1 MGGKRKGKS
10 AGSSGPTIAKE
21 SPETSKGTTGAAAK
35 DTKTD
40 GQSSTAQELFGKWT
54 GKTAVVLLNEF
65 VQKAG
70 WRRVDYSMRG
80 GNGGFQCIVRLTRE
94 EKRQTTTVDF
104 RPTSTASTPQRHA
117 TALEARHVAAT
128 FALHRLRSNTNMHM
142 MLPPAHRNYWLE
154 LEQQRKDSGTSAAW
168 KYAADPFAA
177 QTAHEQQVQEKTR
190 ERERRS
196 QAKEEGR
203 NEDLLGPGQK
213 RRWEELPEVRMCEK
227 SRELVEQVVRTWTE
241 SWGDSEAGGSQE
253 EASRLEQAG
262 FRAAHVREALEQAP
276 GQALDWLCVHVPEDD
291 LPPQLLQRAGGVAV
305 VVQHEQQQ
313 GRQQVVQRLVKSGF
327 PTSLVRTTME
337 RSLRLLDQNDADEAS
352 KYDAAEAWT
361 AHVLL
366 DRLCLRDEE
375 PPCEAS
381 TEADDERQTAV
392 SDELAALEA
401 VYAGENRIAETDF
414 RVSVRLENTGVEA
427 VVQLQFWLPPGLRY
441 PTHEAAAVTFSSDEL
456 PAYLKLHAA
465 RMLDAH
471 LRTCIGMPAM
481 LEAVGYAEEHLSQ
494 WLAAPPPLA
503 DLMGGMLQD
512 SYSQTKGN
520 GDGLTSRSSNGSDGE
535 PGREPVTTMKSA
547 KRRSRRAGNRGHM
560 AADTAR
566 LCAAFSQLQHNDGYR
581 KMQQTRARLPAAE
594 YSDHIASLVKSNRCV
609 VISGATGCGKT
620 TQVPQFLLD
629 QALQTGEYINIVC
642 TQPRRLSAI
651 GVATRVA
658 SERSED
664 ISSTNGTV
672 GYAVRNESRRGR
684 NTRLLF
690 CTTGVL
696 LRMLTDGP
704 DFKGITHVI
713 CDEVHERSVDSDL
726 LLVLLRRSLTRNPK
740 LRVVLMS
747 ATAQSDAFAKYFG
760 CAAPVVEIPGRT
772 FPVDDVFVEDFAKH
786 LSSEHLLRAF
796 GRSVWESAQT
806 RMEAVRK
813 GTATT
818 ATREWT
824 QRVRK
829 LVADSKA
836 DETTA
841 ASALIWEE
849 RHGRPE
855 EIDFSMVS
863 AIVAHIHAT
872 APLEQ
877 AVLVF
882 VPGVAEIDWCTT
894 AIRRSVAAA
903 ESTLRIL
910 PLHAGL
916 PPTEQQRVFQS
927 ASGQRKVIVATNVA
941 ETSITVEDVC
951 FVIDSGRVRELR
963 VDPHSRVARLATV
976 FCSQAASTQRRG
988 RAGRVQHGVCF
999 RLYTRA
1005 MMKRLLP
1012 MHGDPEIQR
1021 APLEQVCLQAKALGY
1036 SDSDDLLSQAL
1047 DPPAAASVAAA
1058 ERLLVVMGIC
1068 ERVRGP
1074 LLALGRLLARI
1085 PADLRLAKMLVIGT
1099 VLGLGDRALR
1109 LAALVG
1115 LDRSLYSIS
1124 SQPDARAQ
1132 LRTLRLQTQPNSAM
1146 SDWLAD
1152 LAVFERCLETP
1163 SYGAGCVSTT
1173 ALRNARASMH
1183 MLRRSLIE
1191 LGLVDEQQQTDSTI
1205 EPAVMRAVLLAG
1217 LSPNIARVRVPP
1229 TRFREAA
1236 VGTVAVEREA
1246 RELAFYATDESNVE
1260 NEHSWLTHDRRTDRR
1275 VFVHPQSLLFDE
1287 SRFPAPFVV
1296 FLDQSASAAAP
1307 TKTYL
1312 RDVTTPGLYALLL
1325 FGPQP
1330 LRVDHKNRV
1339 VTVGPTGGL
1348 AMRAWPRIGVLSAHL
1363 RRLLD
1368 ELLRRKFE
1376 DPRLSIHDH
1385 PIVDAVLHLIR
1396 SDGR

>member
-10 AGSSGPTIAKE
+10 AGSSVAAEGKDKPAA
-21 SPETSKGTTGAAAK
+21 PKGVTVAPAK
-35 DTKTD
+35 DSKPD
-40 GQSSTAQELFGKWT
+40 GQNATAQALFGKWT

-80 GNGGFQCIVRLTRE
+80 GNSGFQCIVRLTRE

-104 RPTSTASTPQRHA
+104 RPISTASTPQRHA

-128 FALHRLRSNTNMHM
+128 YALHRLRSNTNMHM
-142 MLPPAHRNYWLE
+142 MLPPVHRNYWQE
-154 LEQQRKDSGTSAAW
+154 LEQQRKDSGASAAW
-168 KYAADPFAA
+168 KYTADPFSA
-177 QTAHEQQVQEKTR
+177 QTAREQQVQEKTR

-203 NEDLLGPGQK
+203 GEDLLSPGQK
-213 RRWEELPEVRMCEK
+213 KRWEELPEVRMSEK
-227 SRELVEQVVRTWTE
+227 SRELVERVVREWTE
-241 SWGDSEAGGSQE
+241 SWGAEGVADSEQE
-253 EASRLEQAG
+253 ARRLEQAG
-262 FRAAHVREALEQAP
+262 FRAAHVREALELAP

-305 VVQHEQQQ
+305 VVQQEEQHGQQQ
-313 GRQQVVQRLVKSGF
+313 AVRRLAQSGF

-337 RSLRLLDQNDADEAS
+337 RSLHLLDQQQENEAS
-352 KYDAAEAWT
+352 QYDAAEAWT
-361 AHVLL
+361 AHALL
-366 DRLCLRDEE
+366 NRLCLRPEE
-375 PPCEAS
+375 LPRGTNA
-381 TEADDERQTAV
+381 EADAERQAAV
-392 SDELAALEA
+392 SDEVAALEA
-401 VYAGENRIAETDF
+401 VYADEDRVAQSEF

-427 VVQLQFWLPPGLRY
+427 AVQLHFWLPPGLRY
-441 PTHEAAAVTFSSDEL
+441 PSYEAAPVTLSSDGL

-481 LEAVGYAEEHLSQ
+481 LEAVGYAETHLAE

-503 DLMGGMLQD
+503 DLMGGMLRD
-512 SYSQTKGN
+512 SYGQASSN
-520 GDGLTSRSSNGSDGE
+520 GTSSGSASRSSNRSDGE
-535 PGREPVTTMKSA
+535 SGNVPANTKGA
-547 KRRSRRAGNRGHM
+547 KRRSRRTGNLDHM
-560 AADTAR
+560 AADTSR
-566 LCAAFSQLQHNDGYR
+566 LCAAFAQLQHNDEYR

-594 YSDHIASLVKSNRCV
+594 YSEHIASLVKSNRCV

-658 SERSED
+658 VERSED
-664 ISSTNGTV
+664 INATSGTV
-672 GYAVRNESRRGR
+672 GYSVRNESRRGR

-696 LRMLTDGP
+696 LRMLTDDP

-726 LLVLLRRSLTRNPK
+726 LLVLLRRRITRNRQ

-760 CAAPVVEIPGRT
+760 SDAPVVEIPGRT

-786 LSSEHLLRAF
+786 MSSDQLQRAF
-796 GRSVWESAQT
+796 GKSVWASANA
-806 RMEAVRK
+806 RMAAVRK
-813 GTATT
+813 GTANT
-818 ATREWT
+818 ATREWV
-824 QRVRK
+824 QRVVK
-829 LVADSKA
+829 LAGDSKA
-836 DETTA
+836 EETM
-841 ASALIWEE
+841 ASALTWEE
-849 RHGRPE
+849 RHRRPE
-855 EIDFSMVS
+855 DIDFSMAGAV
-863 AIVAHIHAT
+863 VAHIHAT
-872 APLEQ
+872 APPEQ

-882 VPGVAEIDWCTT
+882 VPGVAEIDWCTA
-894 AIRRSVAAA
+894 AIRRAVTGA

-916 PPTEQQRVFQS
+916 PPGEQQRVFQR
-927 ASGQRKVIVATNVA
+927 ANGQRKVIIATNVA

-963 VDPHSRVARLATV
+963 VDPHSRVARLSTV

-999 RLYTRA
+999 RLYTRSI
-1005 MMKRLLP
+1005 MEKLMP
-1012 MHGDPEIQR
+1012 VHGDPEIQR

-1036 SDSDDLLSQAL
+1036 SDSSDLLSMAL
-1047 DPPAAASVAAA
+1047 DPPAASSIDAA
-1058 ERLLVVMGIC
+1058 ERLLVVMGVC
-1068 ERVRGP
+1068 ERERGP

-1099 VLGLGDRALR
+1099 VLGLGERALR

-1124 SQPDARAQ
+1124 SQPEARAQ
-1132 LRTLRLQTQPNSAM
+1132 LRELRLQTQPNSAM

-1163 SYGAGCVSTT
+1163 GYGSGCVSAT
-1173 ALRNARASMH
+1173 ALRNARTSMR

-1191 LGLVDEQQQTDSTI
+1191 LGLVDEQQTDLAAV
-1205 EPAVMRAVLLAG
+1205 EPAVMQAVLLAG

-1236 VGTVAVEREA
+1236 VGTIAVEREA
-1246 RELAFYATDESNVE
+1246 RELAFYATDEANAE
-1260 NEHSWLTHDRRTDRR
+1260 TKHTWLEHDRRTDRR

-1296 FLDQSASAAAP
+1296 FLEQSASAAAP

-1330 LRVDHKNRV
+1330 LRVDHNSRV
-1339 VTVGPTGGL
+1339 VSVGPTGGL
-1348 AMRAWPRIGVLSAHL
+1348 AMRAWPRIGVLAAHL

-1376 DPRLSIHDH
+1376 NPRLSIHGH
-1385 PIVDAVLHLIR
+1385 PIVDAVLYLIR